1 MSTLKYYLI
10 ILCLVSL
17 SGISTLSLAGA
28 DAGKE
33 KSALCA
39 GCHGVDGI
47 SLVDDIPNLA
57 GQKEAYLIKVLKDYR
72 SGTRKNPM
80 MSSIAQSL
88 NDTDILDL
96 ATFYSSL

>member
-1 MSTLKYYLI
+1 MPTRKFYLI
-10 ILCLVSL
+10 ILCLILL
-17 SGISTLSLAGA
+17 SGISSLSLADA

-39 GCHGVDGI
+39 GCHGADGI
-47 SLVDDIPNLA
+47 SLVDEIPNLA
-57 GQKEAYLIKVLKDYR
+57 GQKEAYIIKVLKDYR

-88 NDTDILDL
+88 DDTDILDL
-96 ATFYSSL
+96 AAFFSNL